1 MKKLIQKSLEK
12 EPIDVKI
19 TLNTGKSFSREMFNK
34 ELLKLYE
41 KLQDEGFF
49 KISIIRESF
58 PRTDLLGNFK
68 GMGTREFYYFSLT
81 EKSKDYILETKR
93 DKYSKEEVYINIIR
107 TYTAELEKVTDIHI
121 IPQTNTAEATATF
134 ITKNKTPFFI
144 LEGDQTESF
153 TQTVTFVKTED
164 EGWKI
169 MDKYWKIIRLVY

>member
-1 MKKLIQKSLEK
+1 
-12 EPIDVKI
+12 
-19 TLNTGKSFSREMFNK
+19 MFNK
-34 ELLKLYE
+34 ELLKLYK

-58 PRTDLLGNFK
+58 PVLIYQAIL
-68 GMGTREFYYFSLT
+68 REWVPESFYYFSLT

-93 DKYSKEEVYINIIR
+93 DKYSKEKVYINIIR

-134 ITKNKTPFFI
+134 IKKNKTPFFI

-153 TQTVTFVKTED
+153 TQTLTFVKAED

-169 MDKYWKIIRLVY
+169 MDKYWKIIRLVYQNL

>member
-1 MKKLIQKSLEK
+1 
-12 EPIDVKI
+12 
-19 TLNTGKSFSREMFNK
+19 
-34 ELLKLYE
+34 
-41 KLQDEGFF
+41 
-49 KISIIRESF
+49 
-58 PRTDLLGNFK
+58 
-68 GMGTREFYYFSLT
+68 MGTREFYYFSLT

-134 ITKNKTPFFI
+134 IKKNKTPFFI